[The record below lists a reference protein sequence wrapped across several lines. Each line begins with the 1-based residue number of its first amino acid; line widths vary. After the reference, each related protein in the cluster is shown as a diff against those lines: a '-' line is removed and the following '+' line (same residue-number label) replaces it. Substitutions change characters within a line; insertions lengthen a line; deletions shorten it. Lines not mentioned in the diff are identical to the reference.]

1 MRYVFVD
8 TSGFYAALNRKDA
21 AHRDARRLFRQAR
34 EERWFLFTTNFVIAE
49 THALILTR
57 RGRDQ
62 AWQFLRSA
70 YAGRANVIRVEEGD
84 ERQARKII
92 ERYRDK
98 DFSYCDAISFAVME
112 RLGISEAISFDE
124 HFHQYGRFITL

>member
-1 MRYVFVD
+1 MKHVFVD
-8 TSGFYAALNRKDA
+8 TSGFYAALNRKEA
-21 AHRDARRLFRQAR
+21 AHRDARRFFRQAR
-34 EERWFLFTTNFVIAE
+34 EERWFLFSTNFVLAE

-62 AWQFLRSA
+62 AWQFLRSV
-70 YAGRANVIRVEEGD
+70 YAGRTNVIRVEEGD

-92 ERYRDK
+92 ELYRDK
-98 DFSYCDAISFAVME
+98 DFSYCDTISFAVME

-124 HFHQYGRFITL
+124 HFRQYGKFLTL